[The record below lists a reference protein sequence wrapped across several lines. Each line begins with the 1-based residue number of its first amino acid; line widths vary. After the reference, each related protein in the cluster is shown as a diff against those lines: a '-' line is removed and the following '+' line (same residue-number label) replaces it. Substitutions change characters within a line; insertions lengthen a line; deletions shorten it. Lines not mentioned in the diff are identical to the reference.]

1 MLKAAEGGAEGGELT
16 VVPRDAFG
24 RKLYLQPLGLLLEV
38 PRPHHGPRTM
48 VALERV

>member
-1 MLKAAEGGAEGGELT
+1 

-38 PRPHHGPRTM
+38 
-48 VALERV
+48 RVRVGLARAAARGG

>member
-1 MLKAAEGGAEGGELT
+1 MLKAAEGGAEGGELM

-38 PRPHHGPRTM
+38 RPRTM
-48 VALERV
+48 VALERA